1 MGRQSV
7 RSYKACPSDKPLDLQ
22 TKLGTDVGRDWEMSH
37 VDIEVNGLM
46 IYNKGAYL
54 TLKSIFHKA
63 PNSV

>member
-22 TKLGTDVGRDWEMSH
+22 TKLGTDVGRDWEMSR

-46 IYNKGAYL
+46 IYNEG
-54 TLKSIFHKA
+54 TI
-63 PNSV
+63 